1 MSSLVYYLGKDP
13 EMQERARKEVITALG
28 EDDPNFQNM
37 RDMPFVQ
44 ACIREALR
52 INTPIVSTSA

>member
-1 MSSLVYYLGKDP
+1 MSSLVYYLGKDLG
-13 EMQERARKEVITALG
+13 MQERARKEVVAALG

-52 INTPIVSTSA
+52 INTPIVRTLA